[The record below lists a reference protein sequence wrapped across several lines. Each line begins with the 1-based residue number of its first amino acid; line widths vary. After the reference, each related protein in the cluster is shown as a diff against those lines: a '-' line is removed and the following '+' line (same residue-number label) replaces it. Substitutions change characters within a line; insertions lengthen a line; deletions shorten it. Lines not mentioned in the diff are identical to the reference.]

1 MSSTYFLNGD
11 VEVTSDK
18 VRIVQTEGSY
28 VKKAKIFS
36 VTLASFD
43 SVGAETNSSPLYLL
57 FFGLFLILGLV
68 FWFLSEP
75 IMGGFFLF
83 ASIISLISYFVSK
96 ESTVFFNTKGGNEFR
111 IKVKRV
117 GIDEVTTMCDEIEA
131 QIKKF
136 QK

>member
-1 MSSTYFLNGD
+1 
-11 VEVTSDK
+11 
-18 VRIVQTEGSY
+18 
-28 VKKAKIFS
+28 
-36 VTLASFD
+36 
-43 SVGAETNSSPLYLL
+43 
-57 FFGLFLILGLV
+57 
-68 FWFLSEP
+68 
-75 IMGGFFLF
+75 
-83 ASIISLISYFVSK
+83 LISYFVSK